1 LGRRQAIHRHTWKWL
16 TGCALAVAA
25 LAWVLYSQWPRQGF
39 DWRLAAASV
48 MRLRWQWLL
57 LSLAPIYG
65 TYGGRAL
72 RWAVFLKPLK
82 PRPSIA
88 KLLTATVIGFTAITL
103 FGRAGDF
110 VRPYLIAVKEQ
121 VPLTSQL
128 AAWLLERVFDLLMA
142 SLLLGFALSRVHGS
156 GLHVGPTFAWVL
168 AFGGRIV
175 WISCILV
182 LVVLLSLRHFA
193 EPARRR
199 LVAAFHFL
207 PEARFQR
214 VERFL
219 TALVQ
224 GVESTRSDGALLLIF
239 LYSVLE
245 WVLIAACYW
254 CVAQAFAGIINLTFV
269 DILILMG
276 FVSFGGVVQIPGI
289 GGGTQVAA
297 ALVLTELFGTR
308 LELATSFAVFLWIV
322 TFVAVV
328 PAGLG
333 LALKEGLD
341 WHSLR
346 QLGREAAK

>member
-1 LGRRQAIHRHTWKWL
+1 
-16 TGCALAVAA
+16 
-25 LAWVLYSQWPRQGF
+25 
-39 DWRLAAASV
+39 LAAASV
-48 MRLRWQWLL
+48 MRLRWHWLL
-57 LSLAPIYG
+57 ISLAPIYG
-65 TYGGRAL
+65 TYWGRAL
-72 RWAVFLKPLK
+72 RWAVFMKPLK
-82 PRPSIA
+82 PRPSMR
-88 KLLTATVIGFTAITL
+88 KLMAATIIGFTAITL

-121 VPLTSQL
+121 VPVTSQL

-142 SLLLGFALSRVHGS
+142 SLLLGFALGRVRGA
-156 GLHVGPTFAWVL
+156 GLHVGPVFAWVL

-199 LVAAFHFL
+199 LIAAFHFL

-224 GVESTRSDGALLLIF
+224 GVESTRSDAALLLIF
-239 LYSVLE
+239 FYSVLE
-245 WVLIAACYW
+245 WALIAACYW
-254 CVAQAFAGIINLTFV
+254 CVVQAFAGMVNLTFV
-269 DILILMG
+269 DVMILMG

-297 ALVLTELFGTR
+297 ALVLTELFGTK
-308 LELATSFAVFLWIV
+308 LEVATSLAVFIWII
-322 TFVAVV
+322 TFVVVV
-328 PAGLG
+328 PAGLV

-346 QLGREAAK
+346 QMGREAAK